1 MRGEIENKF
10 KKNIMQKNWKK
21 NKKGLTLV
29 ETVLAIAVL
38 SITIM
43 ASTAVSS
50 SYLRSR
56 MSIKKYQANNE
67 ELSLALNYLAKD
79 IRMSSTN
86 VSTANEDTS
95 EIKLINNTSKN
106 EVIYKFNNNSSKTLT
121 RKEGAG
127 PDSPVIVAS
136 NVEGKFYVSNNFYTK
151 KNIPKITITIKKI
164 GTPEMVVQTTV
175 SMRANYVD
183 SL

>member
-1 MRGEIENKF
+1 
-10 KKNIMQKNWKK
+10 MQKFWKK
-21 NKKGLTLV
+21 NKKSLPAGRKGLTLV
-29 ETVLAIAVL
+29 ETILAVAVL

-79 IRMSSTN
+79 IRMSHTN
-86 VSTANEDTS
+86 GVASPDEYRAD
-95 EIKLINNTSKN
+95 IYPINNSTTALV
-106 EVIYKFNNNSSKTLT
+106 EYKFNSGNKTLT
-121 RKEGAG
+121 RNGI
-127 PDSPVIVAS
+127 VIAS
-136 NVEGKFYVSNNFYTK
+136 NVTGNFYVANNTK
-151 KNIPKITITIKKI
+151 GIPRITITIKKE

-175 SMRANYVD
+175 SMRSMYKD
-183 SL
+183 TL

>member
-21 NKKGLTLV
+21 NKKSLPAGRHGLTLV
-29 ETVLAIAVL
+29 ETILAVAVL

-56 MSIKKYQANNE
+56 MSVKKYQANNE

-79 IRMSSTN
+79 IRMSS
-86 VSTANEDTS
+86 STANFNGYTS
-95 EIKLINNTSKN
+95 TITIKNNTSGVN
-106 EVIYKFNNNSSKTLT
+106 VEYVFNAGTKTLT
-121 RKEGAG
+121 RDG
-127 PDSPVIVAS
+127 VIVAS
-136 NVEGKFYVSNNFYTK
+136 NVTGEFYVSNNANYL
-151 KNIPKITITIKKI
+151 KNIPKITIKIKKE

-175 SMRANYVD
+175 SMR
-183 SL
+183 SLYKDTL

>member
-1 MRGEIENKF
+1 MHGEIKNKF
-10 KKNIMQKNWKK
+10 KKNIMQKFWKK

-29 ETVLAIAVL
+29 ETILAVAVL

-79 IRMSSTN
+79 IRMSSKMID
-86 VSTANEDTS
+86 SDGKFDSIA
-95 EIKLINNTSKN
+95 IKNNASGTHI
-106 EVIYKFNNNSSKTLT
+106 VYAFNSAAKTLT
-121 RKEGAG
+121 R
-127 PDSPVIVAS
+127 DNIVVAN
-136 NVEGKFYVSNNFYTK
+136 NVTGKFHVKNNSTATS
-151 KNIPKITITIKKI
+151 IPIITIKIKKE

-175 SMRANYVD
+175 SMRSKYVD
-183 SL
+183 EL

>member
-1 MRGEIENKF
+1 MHGEIKNKF
-10 KKNIMQKNWKK
+10 KKNIMQKFWKK
-21 NKKGLTLV
+21 NKKSLPAGRQGLTLV
-29 ETVLAIAVL
+29 ETILAVAVL

-79 IRMSSTN
+79 IRMSS
-86 VSTANEDTS
+86 STAVFNGYTNTIT
-95 EIKLINNTSKN
+95 IKNNTSGK
-106 EVIYKFNNNSSKTLT
+106 EVVYQFPSNNTLT
-121 RKEGAG
+121 R
-127 PDSPVIVAS
+127 DSVIVAS
-136 NVEGKFYVSNNFYTK
+136 NVTGAFYVRNNSSLTA
-151 KNIPKITITIKKI
+151 NIPTITIKIKKI

-175 SMRANYVD
+175 SMRSMYKD
-183 SL
+183 TL